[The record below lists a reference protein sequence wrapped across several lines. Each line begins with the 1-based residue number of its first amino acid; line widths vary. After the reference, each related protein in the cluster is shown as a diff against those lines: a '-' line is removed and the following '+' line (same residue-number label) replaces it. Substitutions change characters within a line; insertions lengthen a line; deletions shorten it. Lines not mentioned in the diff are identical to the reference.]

1 MPQPIRILLQTT
13 IPPEEDNWSIE
24 RFSLLKNHLAS
35 IKDEQGHAVFKVTA
49 RNRESDGLGDDPV
62 LSLLNALN
70 FDELWLFAV
79 DTGQG
84 LTKHDCEGITRFR
97 QRGGGM
103 LVTRDHE
110 DLGSSV
116 CTLGGVGRAHFFH
129 TQNPEPDE
137 SRRRPDDT
145 ATKNIKWP
153 NYHSGSNGDYQ
164 RITPVEPVHELLRRP
179 ASRSGG
185 VIEYFPAHPHEGA
198 VGVPEDET
206 AARVIAVG
214 HSQTTARPFNLI
226 VAFERSV
233 DGHGNTLG
241 RGVAQSSFHHLV
253 DYNWDT
259 SAGCPSFVEEAPGD
273 EVRREPARLED
284 IKAYVR
290 NAALWLAPSAAVN
303 RPDRTN
309 WFR

>member
-1 MPQPIRILLQTT
+1 MPHPIRILLQTT
-13 IPPEEDNWSIE
+13 IPTEEDNWSIE
-24 RFSLLKNHLAS
+24 RFSLLKEHLTSA
-35 IKDEQGHAVFKVTA
+35 KDEQGRHLFEVTA
-49 RNRESDGLGDDPV
+49 RNRESDAGGNDPV
-62 LSLLNALN
+62 LSLLDALG

-79 DTGQG
+79 DTGDG
-84 LTKHDCEGITRFR
+84 LTKKDCEGITRFR
-97 QRGGGM
+97 QRGGGL

-164 RITPVEPVHELLRRP
+164 RITPVEPVHELLRQT
-179 ASRSGG
+179 SESGG

-214 HSQTTARPFNLI
+214 KSQTTGRPFNLI
-226 VAFERSV
+226 VAFERAS
-233 DGHGNTLG
+233 DEHGNTLG
-241 RGVAQSSFHHLV
+241 RGVAESSFHHLV

-259 SAGCPSFVEEAPGD
+259 RAGCPSFVEEAPGD
-273 EVRREPARLED
+273 EVMREPARLED
-284 IKAYVR
+284 IKTYVR
-290 NAALWLAPSAAVN
+290 NAALWLAPSTAN
-303 RPDRTN
+303 RPHRTN